1 MKIKDIKVSEFEI
14 KDNTPYF
21 KLRKTNK
28 SWEKY
33 DLKSTMGYVHV
44 MHVMTDEGLEGI
56 CTVGDARYTTMTEN
70 ALAHLKHLTVG
81 KDPTKKEYLFDM
93 LTKATR
99 MVFMAPGW
107 FGGFDNCLWDIEGQ
121 MKGKSVSALISNN
134 SEQVKAYYNYRGPH
148 LNSLIDD
155 ANVGIGKGFTVLK
168 DHFAWNATQNMKSF
182 EAIRAAVGEDII
194 LLHDAAACSYSLDEA
209 VQVAKQLSQLNF
221 GWFEEPLNDREL
233 GSLKTLCS
241 QSDVPILA
249 LETLMNDFV
258 IMREWVRERA
268 VNMVRGNA
276 RHGTTGIIR
285 IAEDLARIGM
295 KIELNGPGGLFG
307 HVHAQ
312 LVAGIGN
319 TSYYEYFPD
328 GSRDTIGKEI
338 GLQNPPVPVK
348 GEIKLT
354 ERPGWGYEFDWEYF
368 NKKRVRVF

>member
-1 MKIKDIKVSEFEI
+1 MKIKDIKISEFVI

-21 KLRKTNK
+21 KLRRIDN

-33 DLKSTMGYVHV
+33 DLKSPAGYVHV
-44 MHVMTDEGLEGI
+44 MHVITDEGLEGI
-56 CTVGDARYTTMTEN
+56 CTVGDARYTTITEN

-81 KDPTKKEYLFDM
+81 EDPTKKEYLFDM

-99 MVFMAPGW
+99 MVFMPPGW

-121 MKGKSVSALISNN
+121 MKSKSVAGLISDNN
-134 SEQVKAYYNYRGPH
+134 DQVKAYYNYRGAD
-148 LNSLIDD
+148 LNALIDD
-155 ANVGIGKGFTVLK
+155 ASVGIEKGFTVLK
-168 DHFAWNATQNMKSF
+168 DHFAWNAKQNIDSF
-182 EAIRAAVGEDII
+182 ESVRGAVGEEIT
-194 LLHDAAACSYSLDEA
+194 LLHDAAACSYSLQEA
-209 VQVAKQLSQLNF
+209 VEVAKQLSQLNF

-241 QSDVPILA
+241 QSEVPILA

-258 IMREWVRERA
+258 IMREWVREGA
-268 VNMVRGNA
+268 VNIVRGNA
-276 RHGTTGIIR
+276 RHGTTGIVR
-285 IAEDLARIGM
+285 IAEDLARKGM

-312 LVAGIGN
+312 LVAGINN

-328 GSRDTIGKEI
+328 GSRDSIGKEI
-338 GLQNPPVPVK
+338 GLLNPPLPEG
-348 GEIKLT
+348 GEVKLT
-354 ERPGWGYEFDWEYF
+354 KKPGWGYEFDWEYF

>member
-1 MKIKDIKVSEFEI
+1 MKIKDIKISEFEI

-21 KLRKTNK
+21 KLRRIDN

-33 DLKSTMGYVHV
+33 DLKSPAGYVHV
-44 MHVMTDEGLEGI
+44 MHVITDEGLEGI
-56 CTVGDARYTTMTEN
+56 CTVGDARYTTITEN

-81 KDPTKKEYLFDM
+81 EDPTKKEYLFDM

-99 MVFMAPGW
+99 MVFMPPGW

-121 MKGKSVSALISNN
+121 MKSKSVAGLISDNN
-134 SEQVKAYYNYRGPH
+134 DQVKAYYNYRGAD
-148 LNSLIDD
+148 LNALIDD
-155 ANVGIGKGFTVLK
+155 ASVGIEKGFTVLK
-168 DHFAWNATQNMKSF
+168 DHFAWNAKQNIDSF
-182 EAIRAAVGEDII
+182 ESVRGAVGEEIT
-194 LLHDAAACSYSLDEA
+194 LLHDAAACSYSLQEA
-209 VQVAKQLSQLNF
+209 VEVAKQLSQLNF

-241 QSDVPILA
+241 QSEVPILA

-258 IMREWVRERA
+258 IMREWVREGA
-268 VNMVRGNA
+268 VNIVRANA
-276 RHGTTGIIR
+276 RHGTTGIVR
-285 IAEDLARIGM
+285 IAEDLARKGM

-312 LVAGIGN
+312 LVAGINN

-328 GSRDTIGKEI
+328 GSRDSIGKEI
-338 GLQNPPVPVK
+338 GLLNPPLPEG
-348 GEIKLT
+348 GEVKLT
-354 ERPGWGYEFDWEYF
+354 KKAGWGYEFDWEYF

>member
-1 MKIKDIKVSEFEI
+1 MKIKDIKISEFEI

-21 KLRKTNK
+21 KLRRIDN

-33 DLKSTMGYVHV
+33 DLKSPAGYVHV
-44 MHVMTDEGLEGI
+44 MHVITDEGLEGI
-56 CTVGDARYTTMTEN
+56 CTVGDARYTTITEN

-81 KDPTKKEYLFDM
+81 EDPTKKEYLFDM

-99 MVFMAPGW
+99 MVFMPPGW

-121 MKGKSVSALISNN
+121 MKSKSVAGLISDNN
-134 SEQVKAYYNYRGPH
+134 DQVKAYYNYRGAD
-148 LNSLIDD
+148 LNALIDD
-155 ANVGIGKGFTVLK
+155 ASVGIEKGFTVLK
-168 DHFAWNATQNMKSF
+168 DHFAWNAKQNIDSF
-182 EAIRAAVGEDII
+182 ESVRGAVGEEIT
-194 LLHDAAACSYSLDEA
+194 LLHDAAACSYSLQEA
-209 VQVAKQLSQLNF
+209 VEVAKQLSQLNF

-241 QSDVPILA
+241 QSEVPILA

-258 IMREWVRERA
+258 IMREWVREGA
-268 VNMVRGNA
+268 VNIVRGNA
-276 RHGTTGIIR
+276 RHGTTGIVR
-285 IAEDLARIGM
+285 IAEDLARKGM

-312 LVAGIGN
+312 LVAGINN

-328 GSRDTIGKEI
+328 GSRDSIGKEI
-338 GLQNPPVPVK
+338 GLLNPPLPEG
-348 GEIKLT
+348 GEVKLT
-354 ERPGWGYEFDWEYF
+354 KKAGWGYEFDWEYF

>member
-1 MKIKDIKVSEFEI
+1 MKIKDIKISEFEI

-21 KLRKTNK
+21 KLRRIDN

-33 DLKSTMGYVHV
+33 DLKSPAGYVHV
-44 MHVMTDEGLEGI
+44 MHVITDEGLEGI
-56 CTVGDARYTTMTEN
+56 CTVGDARYTTITEN

-81 KDPTKKEYLFDM
+81 EDPTKKEYLFDM

-99 MVFMAPGW
+99 MVFMPPGW

-121 MKGKSVSALISNN
+121 MKSKSVAGLISDNN
-134 SEQVKAYYNYRGPH
+134 DQVKAYYNYRGAD
-148 LNSLIDD
+148 LNALIDD
-155 ANVGIGKGFTVLK
+155 ASVGIEKGFTVLK
-168 DHFAWNATQNMKSF
+168 DHFAWNAKQNIDSF
-182 EAIRAAVGEDII
+182 ESVRGAVGEEIT
-194 LLHDAAACSYSLDEA
+194 LLHDAAACSYSLQEA
-209 VQVAKQLSQLNF
+209 VEVAKQLSQLNF

-241 QSDVPILA
+241 QSEVPILA

-258 IMREWVRERA
+258 IMREWVREGA
-268 VNMVRGNA
+268 VNIVRGNA
-276 RHGTTGIIR
+276 RHGTTGIVR
-285 IAEDLARIGM
+285 IAEDLARKGM

-312 LVAGIGN
+312 LVAGINN

-328 GSRDTIGKEI
+328 GSRDSIGKEI
-338 GLQNPPVPVK
+338 GLLNPPVPEG
-348 GEIKLT
+348 GEVKLT
-354 ERPGWGYEFDWEYF
+354 KKAGWGYEFDWEYF